1 MHRLSDNVI
10 RSMTPRPKRSDTM
23 WEVGQLQDD
32 QIAGCIHG
40 GMLNQGPICAL
51 LTIFI
56 FLILQQ
62 LGAQTILITG
72 VRIPGRDG
80 HRAQVMGRWLL
91 LRLLLLKPGSHSS
104 WNMS

>member
-1 MHRLSDNVI
+1 
-10 RSMTPRPKRSDTM
+10 M

-72 VRIPGRDG
+72 VRIPGL
-80 HRAQVMGRWLL
+80 HKFNKLASLMSEIEMPM
-91 LRLLLLKPGSHSS
+91 RLVSSLGSSS
-104 WNMS
+104 